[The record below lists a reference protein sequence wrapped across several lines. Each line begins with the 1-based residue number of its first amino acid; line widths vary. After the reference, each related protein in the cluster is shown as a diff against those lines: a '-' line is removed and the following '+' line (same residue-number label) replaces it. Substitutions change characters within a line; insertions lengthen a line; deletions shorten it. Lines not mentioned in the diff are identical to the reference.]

1 MRMINTD
8 PAVGPAPGLTE
19 MFRYMSPRPSF
30 VFRQEIEHGFDQF
43 HSLTAG
49 EQIYNNWTHP
59 DEETFISKDQW
70 EQEYQRPGLNFR
82 EGMSLA
88 EADIA
93 RERHDKDFRH
103 HLMSQNSYRGWDTIL
118 AGVSGLM
125 LTQALDPVNYIPIAG
140 WMTKARY
147 ARNAGTAATGGM
159 LATAGFVGTEAFV
172 TELAR
177 ESIFA
182 ARDTSESKDYNVTQ
196 GALNLGLA
204 FGIGAGFGF
213 ATKGI
218 MNLRSSD
225 HFVNFY
231 RSGISRF
238 DNGQTLPD
246 AAVIETPPGLS
257 NAPNAG
263 PDLSLWPSTKVPEE
277 GGGLGAK
284 LRRDTKEAEARWEEH
299 LQSAD
304 PDAYKQWMANK
315 TARTE
320 QHDAT
325 ERLIPSVVQFVKNC
339 VKKAR
344 GA

>member
-1 MRMINTD
+1 MRQIINSN
-8 PAVGPAPGLTE
+8 PAIGPAPGLTE

-49 EQIYNNWTHP
+49 EQLYNNWTHP
-59 DEETFISKDQW
+59 EEETFISKDQW
-70 EQEYQRPGLNFR
+70 EQEYHRPGLNFR

-93 RERHDKDFRH
+93 RERHDKDFRYE
-103 HLMSQNSYRGWDTIL
+103 LMSQNSYRGWDTIL

-159 LATAGFVGTEAFV
+159 LASAGFVGTEAFV

-177 ESIFA
+177 ESVFA

-257 NAPNAG
+257 NAPNENIE
-263 PDLSLWPSTKVPEE
+263 LLPSTKVPEE
-277 GGGLGAK
+277 GDGLGAQ
-284 LRRDTKEAEARWEEH
+284 LRRDAKEAEAQWEAH
-299 LQSAD
+299 LQSED
-304 PDAYKQWMANK
+304 PDAYTQWMANK

>member
-1 MRMINTD
+1 
-8 PAVGPAPGLTE
+8 
-19 MFRYMSPRPSF
+19 
-30 VFRQEIEHGFDQF
+30 
-43 HSLTAG
+43 
-49 EQIYNNWTHP
+49 
-59 DEETFISKDQW
+59 
-70 EQEYQRPGLNFR
+70 
-82 EGMSLA
+82 
-88 EADIA
+88 
-93 RERHDKDFRH
+93 
-103 HLMSQNSYRGWDTIL
+103 
-118 AGVSGLM
+118 M

-140 WMTKARY
+140 WMTKAHY
-147 ARNAGTAATGGM
+147 ARKAGTAATGGM

-225 HFVNFY
+225 HFVNFF

-263 PDLSLWPSTKVPEE
+263 PDLSLWPSTKVPED
-277 GGGLGAK
+277 GDGLGAK

-320 QHDAT
+320 HLDAT

>member
-49 EQIYNNWTHP
+49 AQLLENAFHP
-59 DEETFISKDQW
+59 ERETFISKDQW
-70 EQEYQRPGLNFR
+70 EQEYHRPGLNFR

-177 ESIFA
+177 ESVFA

-225 HFVNFY
+225 HFVNFF

-257 NAPNAG
+257 NAPNENIE
-263 PDLSLWPSTKVPEE
+263 LLPSTKVPEE
-277 GGGLGAK
+277 GDGLGAQ
-284 LRRDTKEAEARWEEH
+284 LRRDAKEAEAQWEAH
-299 LQSAD
+299 LQSED
-304 PDAYKQWMANK
+304 PDAYTQWMANK